1 MFKGRIGRF
10 FFAFAVVGLLI
21 AGTAVNVVVALLSGI
36 GVPEFWLYAALFLW
50 AALSLLVAMSFT
62 VRRWHDL
69 GRSGWWAL
77 LSLVPIVNLFCL
89 FILLFWP
96 GQSARER
103 VSHRSSDGPH
113 FDKSFD
119 RSIDDRDFGYD
130 PD

>member
-1 MFKGRIGRF
+1 MFNGRIGRF
-10 FFAFAVVGLLI
+10 VFALAVVGLLI
-21 AGTAVNVVVALLSGI
+21 AGIAVNVVVALLSGI
-36 GVPEFWLYAALFLW
+36 GVPEVLLYTALALW
-50 AALSLLVAMSFT
+50 AAISLVVAMSFT
-62 VRRWHDL
+62 ARRWHDL
-69 GRSGWWAL
+69 GRSGWWSL

-103 VSHRSSDGPH
+103 VSLRSPDGPH

-119 RSIDDRDFGYD
+119 RSFDDRDFGYD